1 MSRVAVK
8 LAVMNEP
15 DQKTGPEVLNV
26 ENHKRAEPETA
37 SSSGDLE
44 LIRWALS
51 LSLEERLS
59 VLQDFVDTFWTP
71 QHG

>member
-1 MSRVAVK
+1 MS
-8 LAVMNEP
+8 EP
-15 DQKTGPEVLNV
+15 DQKTGPEVLVNHDDQEV
-26 ENHKRAEPETA
+26 ETLNAAP
-37 SSSGDLE
+37 SPGDLE

-51 LSLEERLS
+51 LSLEERLA

>member
-1 MSRVAVK
+1 MH
-8 LAVMNEP
+8 NP
-15 DQKTGPEVLNV
+15 DQNNEAVALRD
-26 ENHKRAEPETA
+26 ELRHRAESEGTPSA
-37 SSSGDLE
+37 GDVE

-51 LSLEERLS
+51 LSLEERLA

>member
-1 MSRVAVK
+1 MS
-8 LAVMNEP
+8 EP
-15 DQKTGPEVLNV
+15 SQIADPNV
-26 ENHKRAEPETA
+26 PANHDDREIRTPNAAP
-37 SSSGDLE
+37 SPGDIE

-51 LSLEERLS
+51 LSLEERLA